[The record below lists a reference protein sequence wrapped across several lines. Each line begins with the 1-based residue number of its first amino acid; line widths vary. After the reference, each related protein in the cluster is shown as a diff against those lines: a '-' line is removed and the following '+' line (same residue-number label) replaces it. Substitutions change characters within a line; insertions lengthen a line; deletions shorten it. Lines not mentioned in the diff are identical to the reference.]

1 MRMLALLLSLILLAF
16 SFCGCSA
23 QKPKESTFFV
33 MDTVI
38 TVTLYGTD
46 EKTSKEVFMHCNA
59 LLTELDLLWSRQ
71 KADSDISRF
80 NASQIGEIML
90 DARTVSLLRLAS
102 EVETATDGAFDV
114 TLAPLC
120 DLWKTC
126 GEENRL
132 PREDEL
138 SALLSHTGADT
149 WSLLENGT
157 VYKNDASVSLD
168 LGGIGKGAAADA
180 LLEYLK
186 TTSAV
191 GGMVSFGS
199 NVTVFGN
206 KPSGK
211 DFRIAVRDPKDAN
224 RTVGIIALAEG
235 QALSISGDYERFV
248 TINEEKYHHILDPK
262 TGYPSQSGLSSVGIV
277 CSRGVLAD
285 ALSTACLVLGY
296 ERAMELY
303 SSQAYDFEAVFVFS
317 DGTVCI
323 TDGLLSQWQAA

>member
-1 MRMLALLLSLILLAF
+1 MKRIAFLLALMLCLLSF
-16 SFCGCSA
+16 GGCAKDQSR
-23 QKPKESTFFV
+23 SSSFFV

-38 TVTLYGTD
+38 SVTLYGTD
-46 EKTSKEVFMHCNA
+46 EKTSQEIFSHCNT
-59 LLTELDLLWSRQ
+59 LLTELESLWSRQ

-80 NASQIGEIML
+80 NTATSGEIAL

-102 EVETATDGAFDV
+102 EVEAATGGAFDI
-114 TLAPLC
+114 TLASLC

-126 GEENRL
+126 GEEDRM
-132 PREDEL
+132 PCEEEL
-138 SALLSHTGADT
+138 STLLSHTGADT

-157 VYKNDASVSLD
+157 VYKNDVLTAFD

-180 LLEYLK
+180 LLAYLK

-224 RTVGIIALAEG
+224 GTVGVITLARG

-248 TINEEKYHHILDPK
+248 TIGGEKYHHVLDPQ
-262 TGYPSQSGLSSVGIV
+262 TGYPSSSGVSSAAIVCQSGA
-277 CSRGVLAD
+277 LAD

-296 ERAMELY
+296 DRAMELY
-303 SSQAYDFEAVFVFS
+303 ASGVYEFEAVFVFS
-317 DGTVCI
+317 DGTVRV
-323 TDGLLSQWQAA
+323 TDGLLSQWQTV